1 MNERFC
7 THCQN
12 FKKSVQNG
20 KMVRRGNQLKWVC
33 QSCLERM
40 KNNRKK

>member
-1 MNERFC
+1 MKERFC

-20 KMVRRGNQLKWVC
+20 KMVRRGNQL
-33 QSCLERM
+33 
-40 KNNRKK
+40 